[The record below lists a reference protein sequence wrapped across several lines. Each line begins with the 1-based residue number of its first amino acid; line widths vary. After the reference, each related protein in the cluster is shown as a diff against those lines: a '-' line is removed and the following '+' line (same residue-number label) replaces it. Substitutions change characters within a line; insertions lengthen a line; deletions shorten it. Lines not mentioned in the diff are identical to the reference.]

1 MEAAIN
7 WHDEYTNTKDR
18 VVYTEDQHGIPGVR
32 TLAHHVMTHAIPSLN
47 WHYHENTFEFSMS
60 TKGSISFSTRTST
73 YQFSGGNVFVAFP
86 NEVHGTN
93 YSPITVG
100 ELYWFQLDISDPEH
114 FLFLNREAA
123 SAMINRLKAIPN
135 HIVHTDGQKTI
146 PLLKTAFRLGHTEK
160 NAQLTATYL
169 QLFLHLLIE
178 SADKEQLRL
187 SPDISRTL
195 DYILENIC
203 ERLSLETLAS
213 LANLSC
219 SQYKQKFKKQ
229 LGVSPRHFINQ
240 QKVEYSKSLL
250 LQGMSVTEIAM
261 LLGFNT
267 SSYFSTVFRK
277 YTMLTPTEYVKMDTK
292 ERQRPEKPEN
302 LS

>member
-1 MEAAIN
+1 
-7 WHDEYTNTKDR
+7 
-18 VVYTEDQHGIPGVR
+18 
-32 TLAHHVMTHAIPSLN
+32 
-47 WHYHENTFEFSMS
+47 
-60 TKGSISFSTRTST
+60 
-73 YQFSGGNVFVAFP
+73 
-86 NEVHGTN
+86 
-93 YSPITVG
+93 
-100 ELYWFQLDISDPEH
+100 
-114 FLFLNREAA
+114 
-123 SAMINRLKAIPN
+123 
-135 HIVHTDGQKTI
+135 
-146 PLLKTAFRLGHTEK
+146 GHTEK

-250 LQGMSVTEIAM
+250 LQGMSVTEIA
-261 LLGFNT
+261 
-267 SSYFSTVFRK
+267 
-277 YTMLTPTEYVKMDTK
+277 
-292 ERQRPEKPEN
+292 
-302 LS
+302 